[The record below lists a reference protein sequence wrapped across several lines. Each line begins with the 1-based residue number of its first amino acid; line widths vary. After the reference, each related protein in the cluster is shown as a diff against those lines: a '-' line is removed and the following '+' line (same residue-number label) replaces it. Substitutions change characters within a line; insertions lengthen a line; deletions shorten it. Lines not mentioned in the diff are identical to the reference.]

1 MNKQEPKLKRDIEL
15 LKEKFLIKNNNYYRN
30 DVENFIKYIETQ
42 EAGASFYSKFTL
54 QGMSTKGIL
63 ESLKHYVNIGQFQ
76 KKETARKYISAIG
89 QLFEYILSQTDIEN
103 TDLKNQLGSP
113 SNRKDSYLGQCT
125 EYINNCEE
133 LLEKE
138 SVSMITKEQ
147 AEHLLD
153 WCNSEINNFIDSNAE
168 QNERIG
174 FKRLVAAICIKLML
188 FLGIAYRVARVLRF
202 NDLDVVNNTI
212 MINGYMIRLPLMLSK
227 QLRSYKKILAEKK
240 FDTNDG
246 FLFIT
251 LDGTQWGEKTF
262 SSSIPT
268 YLKSQLGQTNIT
280 SIIKYGVKQ
289 LILNGMSDN
298 VIIKLTGISKEI
310 LSDCLEPSD
319 TDSFAYINAKI
330 INTPIYRY
338 L

>member
-1 MNKQEPKLKRDIEL
+1 MKEDIEL
-15 LKEKFLIKNNNYYRN
+15 LKEKFLIANNNYYRN
-30 DVENFIKYIETQ
+30 DVENFINYIETQ
-42 EAGASFYSKFTL
+42 ETGASFYSKFTL

-63 ESLKHYVNIGQFQ
+63 ESLKHYVNIEQFQ

-89 QLFEYILSQTDIEN
+89 QLFEYILSHTDIEN
-103 TDLKNQLGSP
+103 TDLKNQLGAP

-125 EYINNCEE
+125 DYINNCEE

-138 SVSMITKEQ
+138 SLSMLTEEQ
-147 AEHLLD
+147 AKQLLD
-153 WCNSEINNFIDSNAE
+153 WCNNEIDNSLDLNTE

-188 FLGIAYRVARVLRF
+188 FLGITYRVARVLRF
-202 NDLDVVNNTI
+202 SDLDVENNTI
-212 MINGYMIRLPLMLSK
+212 MINGYITRLPLILSK
-227 QLRSYKKILAEKK
+227 QFRKYKTILGEKG
-240 FDTNDG
+240 FDTQDG

-251 LDGTQWGEKTF
+251 LDGTQWGEKTS

-268 YLKSQLGQTNIT
+268 FLKSQLGQTNIT
-280 SIIKYGVKQ
+280 SIIKYGIKQ

-298 VIIKLTGISKEI
+298 VIIKLTGISREI
-310 LSDCLEPSD
+310 LNDCLEPSD
-319 TDSFAYINAKI
+319 TDIFAYINAKI
-330 INTPIYRY
+330 INTPIYKY